1 MAVFMIYAWIGV
13 VFLGVAYAKSAGYGQ
28 ELETFFLIF
37 QIAGPV
43 LVLYLKCLEHDVTLL
58 QCLKFII
65 TLPFALIQW
74 VILKIGK
81 LGSVA
86 IRRLSQWYVNLYLR
100 SL

>member
-1 MAVFMIYAWIGV
+1 MAVFMIYAWIGLI
-13 VFLGVAYAKSAGYGQ
+13 FLGVAYAKSAGYGQ

-74 VILKIGK
+74 LGLKTVK
-81 LGSVA
+81 LGTMAMKRVK
-86 IRRLSQWYVNLYLR
+86 L
-100 SL
+100 

>member
-1 MAVFMIYAWIGV
+1 MAVFMIYAWIGLI
-13 VFLGVAYAKSAGYGQ
+13 FLGVAYAKSAGYGQ

-37 QIAGPV
+37 QIVGPV

-74 VILKIGK
+74 LGLKTVK
-81 LGSVA
+81 LGTMAMKRVKSCEH
-86 IRRLSQWYVNLYLR
+86 
-100 SL
+100 

>member
-1 MAVFMIYAWIGV
+1 MAVFMIYAWIGLI
-13 VFLGVAYAKSAGYGQ
+13 FLGVAYAKSAGYGQ

-74 VILKIGK
+74 LGLKTVK
-81 LGSVA
+81 LGTVA
-86 IRRLSQWYVNLYLR
+86 MNRVKL
-100 SL
+100 

>member
-37 QIAGPV
+37 QIVGPV

-74 VILKIGK
+74 LGLKTVK
-81 LGSVA
+81 LGTVA
-86 IRRLSQWYVNLYLR
+86 MNRVKSCEH
-100 SL
+100 

>member
-1 MAVFMIYAWIGV
+1 MAVFMIYAWIGLI
-13 VFLGVAYAKSAGYGQ
+13 FLGVAYAKSAGYGQ

-37 QIAGPV
+37 QIVGPV

-74 VILKIGK
+74 LGLKTVK
-81 LGSVA
+81 LGPMAMKRVK
-86 IRRLSQWYVNLYLR
+86 L
-100 SL
+100 

>member
-1 MAVFMIYAWIGV
+1 MAVFIIYAWIGLI
-13 VFLGVAYAKSAGYGQ
+13 FLGVAYAKSAGYGQ

-37 QIAGPV
+37 QIVGPV

-74 VILKIGK
+74 LGLKTVK
-81 LGSVA
+81 LGTVA
-86 IRRLSQWYVNLYLR
+86 MNRVKSCEH
-100 SL
+100 

>member
-1 MAVFMIYAWIGV
+1 MAVFMIYAWIGLI
-13 VFLGVAYAKSAGYGQ
+13 FLGVAYAKSAGYGQ

-37 QIAGPV
+37 QIVGPV

-74 VILKIGK
+74 LGLKTVK
-81 LGSVA
+81 LGTVA
-86 IRRLSQWYVNLYLR
+86 MKRVKS
-100 SL
+100 

>member
-1 MAVFMIYAWIGV
+1 MAVFMIYAWIGLI
-13 VFLGVAYAKSAGYGQ
+13 FLGVAYAKSAGYGQ

-37 QIAGPV
+37 QIVGPV

-74 VILKIGK
+74 LGLKTVK
-81 LGSVA
+81 LGTGAMNRVKSCEH
-86 IRRLSQWYVNLYLR
+86 
-100 SL
+100 

>member
-1 MAVFMIYAWIGV
+1 MAVFMIYAWIGLI
-13 VFLGVAYAKSAGYGQ
+13 FLGVAYAKSAGYGQ

-37 QIAGPV
+37 QIVGPV

-74 VILKIGK
+74 LGLKTVK
-81 LGSVA
+81 LGTVA
-86 IRRLSQWYVNLYLR
+86 MKRVKL
-100 SL
+100 

>member
-37 QIAGPV
+37 QIVGPV
-43 LVLYLKCLEHDVTLL
+43 LVLYLKCLEHDVTLF

-74 VILKIGK
+74 LGLKT
-81 LGSVA
+81 
-86 IRRLSQWYVNLYLR
+86 VNLGTVAMKR
-100 SL
+100 VKS

>member
-1 MAVFMIYAWIGV
+1 MAVFMIYAWIGLI
-13 VFLGVAYAKSAGYGQ
+13 FLGVAYAKSAGYGQ

-74 VILKIGK
+74 LGLKTVK
-81 LGSVA
+81 LGTVA
-86 IRRLSQWYVNLYLR
+86 MNRVKSCKH
-100 SL
+100 

>member
-1 MAVFMIYAWIGV
+1 MAVFMIYAWIGLI
-13 VFLGVAYAKSAGYGQ
+13 FLGVAYAKSAGYGQ

-37 QIAGPV
+37 QIVGPV

-74 VILKIGK
+74 LGLKTVK
-81 LGSVA
+81 LGTVA
-86 IRRLSQWYVNLYLR
+86 MNRVKSCKH
-100 SL
+100 

>member
-1 MAVFMIYAWIGV
+1 MAVFMIYAWIGLI
-13 VFLGVAYAKSAGYGQ
+13 FLGVAYAKSAGYGQ

-37 QIAGPV
+37 QIVGPV

-74 VILKIGK
+74 LGLKTVK
-81 LGSVA
+81 LGTVA
-86 IRRLSQWYVNLYLR
+86 MNRVKSCEH
-100 SL
+100 

>member
-1 MAVFMIYAWIGV
+1 MAVFMIYAWIGLI
-13 VFLGVAYAKSAGYGQ
+13 FLGVAYAKSAGYGQ

-37 QIAGPV
+37 QIVGPV

-74 VILKIGK
+74 LGLKTVK
-81 LGSVA
+81 LGTVA
-86 IRRLSQWYVNLYLR
+86 MKRIKSCEH
-100 SL
+100 

>member
-1 MAVFMIYAWIGV
+1 MAVFIIYAWIGLI
-13 VFLGVAYAKSAGYGQ
+13 FLGVAYAKSAGYGQ

-37 QIAGPV
+37 QIVGPV

-74 VILKIGK
+74 LGLKTVK
-81 LGSVA
+81 LGTLAMNRVKSCEH
-86 IRRLSQWYVNLYLR
+86 
-100 SL
+100 

>member
-1 MAVFMIYAWIGV
+1 MAVFMIYAWIGLI
-13 VFLGVAYAKSAGYGQ
+13 FLGVAYAKSAGYGQ

-37 QIAGPV
+37 QIVGPV

-74 VILKIGK
+74 LGLKTVK
-81 LGSVA
+81 LGTMAMKRVKS
-86 IRRLSQWYVNLYLR
+86 
-100 SL
+100 

>member
-1 MAVFMIYAWIGV
+1 MAVFMIYAWIGLI
-13 VFLGVAYAKSAGYGQ
+13 FLGVAYAKSAGYGQ

-74 VILKIGK
+74 LGLKTVK
-81 LGSVA
+81 LGTVA
-86 IRRLSQWYVNLYLR
+86 MNRVKSCEH
-100 SL
+100 